1 MNAAALIK
9 TSIDMVNEGLISE
22 EEALLRIQP
31 DMLEQ
36 LLHPRLDPEAKA
48 DVLAQGLPAS
58 PGAASGKMVFNADG
72 PRAKRNWEKK

>member
-48 DVLAQGLPAS
+48 DVLAQGLPRPPA
-58 PGAASGKMVFNADG
+58 PHRAKWCLTRTG
-72 PRAKRNWEKK
+72 PRARPNWEKR